1 MARLLR
7 KSALTVPE
15 LVGNAWG
22 SSSWEPPSWLCSC
35 VFKAGQ
41 RMSLLFFPLSFHWKH
56 CKPKSRGK
64 RLCCCLFVPPSHQ
77 GKIGRRDQSLW
88 TMRTHPSLPS
98 IAHHCV
104 PVIVWVLGVWY
115 TKKKGGRKMRR
126 MGGGKKRQHNSDHQS
141 SGPNLSYVRIPHLQ
155 FLPFYSMLISSIAL
169 QLSVS
174 SFLHLVLF
182 D

>member
-1 MARLLR
+1 M
-7 KSALTVPE
+7 SALTVPE

-22 SSSWEPPSWLCSC
+22 SSWEPPSWLCSC

-41 RMSLLFFPLSFHWKH
+41 RTSLLFFPMSFHWKH

-98 IAHHCV
+98 FAHHCV
-104 PVIVWVLGVWY
+104 PVIMWVLGVWY
-115 TKKKGGRKMRR
+115 TKKKGGKEDEKNGGRKE
-126 MGGGKKRQHNSDHQS
+126 KT
-141 SGPNLSYVRIPHLQ
+141 
-155 FLPFYSMLISSIAL
+155 A
-169 QLSVS
+169 QLWPSVKWS
-174 SFLHLVLF
+174 WPQLCENTSFAVPSFLQHVDL
-182 D
+182 